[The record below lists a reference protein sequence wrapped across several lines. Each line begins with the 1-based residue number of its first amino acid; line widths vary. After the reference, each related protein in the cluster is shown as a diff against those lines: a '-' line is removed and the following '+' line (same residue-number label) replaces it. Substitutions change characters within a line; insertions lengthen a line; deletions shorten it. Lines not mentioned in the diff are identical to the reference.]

1 MSNAKKLV
9 TTLLI
14 TVLLFST
21 FNVAFG
27 AAESFKSDIEGTWAE
42 SQVSDWIDKGYVTG
56 YEDGSFKPNNTI
68 TRAEF
73 IALINRSYG
82 FTETADVS
90 FSDVESSSWIYTEV
104 SKAIKAGYIKGYAN
118 GTFGANKPIS
128 RQEAAVIVNRLL
140 NLTNTDNAAAS
151 FTDSSSI
158 ASWAKAA
165 VDAAVANG
173 ILQGYASGA
182 NFKPNQPLTRAEAVV
197 VLYRSVTVKEAL
209 EEGSPTPTPTTAP
222 TKAPTMAPTTVP
234 TNTPTSTPTTE
245 PTVEPTA
252 TPTTEPTTEPTATP
266 TTEPTT
272 EPTATPTPT
281 APSDTTAPV
290 LSSVTTGQITIG
302 DDVFATSNESGY
314 LYLVP
319 ATTAATLTDLNQAI
333 DSLVGIR
340 VSVEAAVS
348 STITTAGLSVGNY
361 VVYAVDS
368 STNVS
373 LASNEIVINKKQ
385 LTIAN
390 PASLQMNK
398 TYDGTISASITASSL
413 SGVLGDD
420 VVTVTAVATY
430 DDAAIG
436 TDKTI
441 TVVYTLGGANAG
453 NYMAPVNYTITT
465 GVITPMQLTIG
476 NSQSLVGEKI
486 YDGTNSAV
494 VIGSSL
500 VGVVTGEAVTV
511 SAVATYND
519 ASVGTNKAIT
529 VVHTIS
535 GANAG
540 NYIAPVSYMI
550 PIGVITAAQIT
561 IEEPELSVVESSEN
575 DSVVAVTAGA
585 LVGVVAGEDVT
596 VTVEAVYNTLVTDY
610 VRPLTVIYTLSGD
623 DLGNYIKPANNTNY
637 VVYVQN
643 NEDLGVLV
651 DLITNFKV
659 YDGTTSATVLAGSR
673 GGSCEGDG
681 ICPGDDATVHAL
693 GAYNDKNVGTNKE
706 ITVSYSLTGPDAIN
720 YIPPTN
726 ITVNTGIITARQ
738 LSILPPV
745 LPLKVYDGNTTANLV
760 PGEITG
766 LISGD
771 EVFVHALGTYENAE
785 VGTNKRVTIV
795 YTLTGK
801 DAGNYIAPASQT
813 ISSGV
818 IINIP

>member
-128 RQEAAVIVNRLL
+128 RQEAAVIVDRLL
-140 NLTNTDNAAAS
+140 SLTKTDNAAAS

-222 TKAPTMAPTTVP
+222 TKAPTTVPTTVPTTAPTTAPTP

-245 PTVEPTA
+245 PTV
-252 TPTTEPTTEPTATP
+252 EPTATP

-302 DDVFATSNESGY
+302 DDVFATSNEGGY

-319 ATTAATLTDLNQAI
+319 ATTAATLADLNQAI

-340 VSVEAAVS
+340 VSVEAAAS

-398 TYDGTISASITASSL
+398 TYDGTISASVTASSL

-453 NYMAPVNYTITT
+453 NYIAPVNYTITT

-476 NSQSLVGEKI
+476 NSQSLVVEKI

-519 ASVGTNKAIT
+519 ASVGTDKAIT

-540 NYIAPVSYMI
+540 NYIAPVNYMM
-550 PIGVITAAQIT
+550 PIGVITAAQLT
-561 IEEPELSVVESSEN
+561 IEEPELSVVESPEN

-585 LVGVVAGEDVT
+585 LVGAVAGEDVT
-596 VTVEAVYNTLVTDY
+596 VSAKAVYDTEVTDH
-610 VRPLTVIYTLSGD
+610 VRSLTVIYTLSGD

-637 VVYVQN
+637 MLYVQYHV
-643 NEDLGVLV
+643 DLGTVI
-651 DLITNFKV
+651 DLITNYKV
-659 YDGTTSATVLAGSR
+659 YDGTTTAAVVAGSR
-673 GGSCEGDG
+673 AGACPGDG
-681 ICPGDDATVHAL
+681 ICPGDDATVFAS
-693 GAYNDKNVGTNKE
+693 GAYGDKNVGTNKE
-706 ITVSYSLTGPDAIN
+706 ITVSYTILGEDSNNYTRPD
-720 YIPPTN
+720 P
-726 ITVNTGIITARQ
+726 ITINTGIITARQ

>member
-68 TRAEF
+68 TRVEF

-90 FSDVESSSWIYTEV
+90 FSDVASSSWIYTEV

-128 RQEAAVIVNRLL
+128 RQEAAVIVDRLL
-140 NLTNTDNAAAS
+140 NLTNTDSAAAS

-222 TKAPTMAPTTVP
+222 TKAPTTAPTTAP

-245 PTVEPTA
+245 PTV
-252 TPTTEPTTEPTATP
+252 
-266 TTEPTT
+266 

-314 LYLVP
+314 IYLVP

-333 DSLVGIR
+333 DSSVGIR
-340 VSVEAAVS
+340 VTVEAAAS
-348 STITTAGLSVGNY
+348 STITTADLTVDNY

-368 STNVS
+368 SNNVS
-373 LASNEIVINKKQ
+373 TASNEIVINRKQ

-390 PASLQMNK
+390 PASLQTDKM
-398 TYDGTISASITASSL
+398 YDGTTSASVTASSL
-413 SGVLGDD
+413 SGVVGDD
-420 VVTVTAVATY
+420 IVTVTAVATY
-430 DDAAIG
+430 NDAAIG

-441 TVVYTLGGANAG
+441 MVVYTLGGANAG
-453 NYMAPVNYTITT
+453 NYIAPVNYTITT

-476 NSQSLVGEKI
+476 NSQSLVVEKI

-519 ASVGTNKAIT
+519 ASVGTDKAIT

-540 NYIAPVSYMI
+540 NYIAPVNYAI
-550 PIGVITAAQIT
+550 TTGVISPAQLT
-561 IEEPELSVVESSEN
+561 IEDPLLSLIESLDHNSEVV
-575 DSVVAVTAGA
+575 VTAGA
-585 LVGVVAGEDVT
+585 LAGAVTGDEVT
-596 VTVEAVYNTLVTDY
+596 VSVEAVYDTAAAVK
-610 VRPLTVIYTLSGD
+610 VRPLTVIYTLTGAD
-623 DLGNYIKPANNTNY
+623 RANYIAPIDNTNY
-637 VVYVQN
+637 IVFVQYN
-643 NEDLGVLV
+643 ADMGIVL
-651 DLITNFKV
+651 DLIANSKV
-659 YDGTTSATVLAGSR
+659 YDGTTTAAAFAGSR
-673 GGSCEGDG
+673 VGACPGDG
-681 ICPGDDATVHAL
+681 ICPGDDATVFAA
-693 GAYNDKNVGTNKE
+693 GAYEDKNVGTNKE
-706 ITVSYSLTGPDAIN
+706 LTVSYTILGVDSINYTGPGD
-720 YIPPTN
+720 YIMN
-726 ITVNTGIITARQ
+726 SGIITARQ

-771 EVFVHALGTYENAE
+771 EVFVHALATYENAE
-785 VGTNKRVTIV
+785 IGTNKRVTIV

-813 ISSGV
+813 LSSGV